1 MGKGWDRASFDLN
14 TRPDKIYRD
23 IGQKDLLVPTAVG
36 RGGLKLAGLCLA
48 GGLMLAVLWLWPILT
63 IAGILG
69 LGLDLW
75 LYPVIASVGLLT
87 AVPLF
92 VFSRWDFKRA
102 ERWGREA

>member
-1 MGKGWDRASFDLN
+1 MGKGWDRASFDMN

-23 IGQKDLLVPTAVG
+23 IGQEELLVSTAVG
-36 RGGLKLAGLCLA
+36 GGALKLAGLCFA
-48 GGLMLAVLWLWPILT
+48 CGLLLAVLWLWPILT

-75 LYPVIASVGLLT
+75 LYPVITSVGFV
-87 AVPLF
+87 AGVALF
-92 VFSRWDFKRA
+92 VFSRWDFKRV

>member
-14 TRPDKIYRD
+14 TRPDKMYRD
-23 IGQKDLLVPTAVG
+23 IGQKDLLVPVG
-36 RGGLKLAGLCLA
+36 GGALKLAGLCLA
-48 GGLMLAVLWLWPILT
+48 CGLMLAVLWLWPILT

-75 LYPVIASVGLLT
+75 LYPLIASVGLLT
-87 AVPLF
+87 AVSLF

-102 ERWGREA
+102 ERWAREA